1 MLNFFKNRAKIN
13 YNKSLIKYT
22 FVYSISY
29 LILLLISS
37 IFINMGDIKDLG
49 EVGIRFGIA
58 YFFIYLISVVLSFV
72 AITRDK
78 TGMNFK
84 GKKEIRLDILVL
96 IPILF
101 SIISF
106 IDCLILFSSKL
117 YIPFILFIYSL
128 FIQELFALTC
138 VKIFKIK

>member
-58 YFFIYLISVVLSFV
+58 YFFIYLVSVVLSFV

>member
-117 YIPFILFIYSL
+117 YIPFIFFIYSL